1 MLVASVSLNNLA
13 NLYSSVGRYME
24 AEPLYTE
31 ALGMARELLGS
42 AHPDIATFVRYLRVF
57 SQGQK

>member
-1 MLVASVSLNNLA
+1 
-13 NLYSSVGRYME
+13 ME

-31 ALGMARELLGS
+31 ALGMAGELLGS

-57 SQGQK
+57 SQGREVMSFLGVGQND